1 MNARKWLVPGLC
13 VAAVLALGG
22 LVAAARLTAGTDEP
36 GDRDKQDAAT
46 DRRASFIAA
55 YNRGD
60 AKAVA
65 AFWAPDAIYVDDD
78 GHEYS
83 GRTAIEKLYEKTFE
97 VQKGAKLAIHV
108 TSSKAVSPDV
118 LLNEGVTEV
127 TLPGG
132 GPPVAERF
140 SAVLVKQGGEWL
152 LQSVHDSEARPPSNA
167 DRLDEL
173 EWLVGEWAGESEKGD
188 SATAEYEPEYDGN
201 FLVCTYSMT
210 LDGVPVSGGTQWI
223 GWDAIDKQV
232 RSWTFYSGGG
242 FGEAV
247 WAKDGNKWSSDIRAR
262 TAAGNR
268 ATASNV
274 ITKID
279 DDTMSW
285 QLTKMT
291 VDGKTMPDLPPVKM
305 KRVKAA
311 QP

>member
-13 VAAVLALGG
+13 VAAVVAFGG
-22 LVAAARLTAGTDEP
+22 LVAAARLTAGADEP
-36 GDRDKQDAAT
+36 GDRDKQDAAKE
-46 DRRASFIAA
+46 RRAAFIAA
-55 YNRGD
+55 YDRGD

-78 GHEYS
+78 GREYR
-83 GRTAIEKLYEKTFE
+83 GRAAIEQLYEKTFAA
-97 VQKGAKLAIHV
+97 QKGAKLAIHV
-108 TSSKAVSPDV
+108 TSSKALSPDV

-127 TLPGG
+127 TLLGG

-140 SAVLVKQGGEWL
+140 SAVLARQGGEWL
-152 LQSVHDSEARPPSNA
+152 LQSVHDSEARAPSNA
-167 DRLDEL
+167 DRLDDL
-173 EWLVGEWAGESEKGD
+173 EWLVGQWAGESEKGD

-247 WAKDGNKWSSDIRAR
+247 WTKDGNNWASNIRAR
-262 TAAGNR
+262 TAAGNH
-268 ATASNV
+268 ATATNV
-274 ITKID
+274 LTKVD
-279 DDTMSW
+279 DDTMLW
-285 QLTKMT
+285 QLTKLT
-291 VDGKTMPDLPPVKM
+291 VDGKTMPDLPPLKM
-305 KRVKAA
+305 KRVKTP